1 MLITTAEDAVYC
13 VFTPARN
20 TAQPQTMGLREYR
33 CFCLRDEETEDL
45 NHALT
50 EDLNQTPALSSLPLC
65 RLTSEG
71 VCQCR
76 GGIR

>member
-45 NHALT
+45 NHAALDAST
-50 EDLNQTPALSSLPLC
+50 EL
-65 RLTSEG
+65 LTSL
-71 VCQCR
+71 QADK
-76 GGIR
+76 